1 MDDVSPEVIRRA
13 VQAQAGVRVK
23 VGLPVAVVAIVLALY
38 QSRPGHEAAA
48 VIAVIA
54 TYIVYTILT
63 YYASRRPT
71 RRSSRGIALAT
82 AVLDPLI
89 YSAWL
94 AAGGESSI
102 LIIGFYIFTTLG
114 FGFRI
119 GPRAMR
125 ICQGVSIIGFAGVL
139 VLSPFWKSHP
149 FFGLSHFIL
158 LVAVPMY
165 AGTLMRELRDA
176 KARAEH
182 ESRAKNQL
190 LANVSHELRTPLT
203 GIVSAAELLEAG
215 SRTRE
220 TDRLVTTILKLSASL
235 GSEIDQLLDLSR
247 LGVQTSSGTPV
258 PFDVRTVTSHVQAAL
273 QETAAGKG
281 IDFVVEVDPAIDRAV
296 LGRPRDLESVLMNL
310 AGNAVKFTPEGSVRL
325 EVKLLG
331 AEEGSY
337 RLWFGVTDTGIG
349 IPLEHQ
355 DKLFEPFYRVET
367 GDRRQY
373 RGTGLGTTIASEH
386 VRRMGGELELS
397 SAPGQGSMFWFE
409 ISLPTAQMPAANND
423 AHAAAR
429 VSPKRI
435 LVADDNG
442 INLELLQQMLLKDG
456 HEVTGARNGTEALQ
470 HLASRDFDAVMLDFN
485 MGDIDGLTVYQT
497 YAFGRIDPA
506 PTFFVTADTSNAT
519 AARLNQAGTAGIVY
533 KPLTF
538 DKLRQALL
546 SVFPDEAAGLA
557 PAAVAEP
564 APPPVRLAAVP
575 VEYVDPSVVQTLREI
590 KDQPAFVHAMLGDGM
605 DDIRSLLP
613 QLSAAIAA
621 EDLSGMHLQAHAMK
635 GVALSI
641 GAVRLANLCE
651 RLMKTTPAHLAS
663 SRERLLDELTATV
676 DASLAALEQLRAP
689 FAGGASKSA

>member
-23 VGLPVAVVAIVLALY
+23 VGLPVAVVAIMLALY

-125 ICQGVSIIGFAGVL
+125 ICQSVSIIGFAGVL

-220 TDRLVTTILKLSASL
+220 SDRLIATILKLSASL

-331 AEEGSY
+331 AEEGNY

-470 HLASRDFDAVMLDFN
+470 KLASGDFDVVMLDFN

-506 PTFFVTADTSNAT
+506 PTFFVTADTSSAT
-519 AARLNQAGTAGIVY
+519 AARLNQAGTAGLVY
-533 KPLTF
+533 KPLTV

-557 PAAVAEP
+557 PVAVAEP
-564 APPPVRLAAVP
+564 TPPPVRLAAVP
-575 VEYVDPSVVQTLREI
+575 VEYVDPTVVQTLREI

-605 DDIRSLLP
+605 DDVRSLRP

-663 SRERLLDELTATV
+663 SRERLLEELRATV

>member
-1 MDDVSPEVIRRA
+1 
-13 VQAQAGVRVK
+13 
-23 VGLPVAVVAIVLALY
+23 
-38 QSRPGHEAAA
+38 
-48 VIAVIA
+48 
-54 TYIVYTILT
+54 
-63 YYASRRPT
+63 
-71 RRSSRGIALAT
+71 ALAT
-82 AVLDPLI
+82 AVLDPVI

-102 LIIGFYIFTTLG
+102 LVIGFYIFTTLG

-125 ICQGVSIIGFAGVL
+125 ICQSVSILGFAGVL

-220 TDRLVTTILKLSASL
+220 SDRLVATILKLSASL

-247 LGVQTSSGTPV
+247 LGVQTSSGAPV
-258 PFDVRTVTSHVQAAL
+258 PFDLRTVTSHVQAAL

-281 IDFVVEVDPAIDRAV
+281 IEFVVEVDPAIDRAV

-310 AGNAVKFTPEGSVRL
+310 VGNAVKFTPDGSVRL
-325 EVKLLG
+325 DVKLID
-331 AEEGSY
+331 AEEGAY

-409 ISLPTAQMPAANND
+409 ISLPTAQMPAASNEAQAP
-423 AHAAAR
+423 AH

-456 HEVTGARNGTEALQ
+456 HEVTSARNGTEALQ
-470 HLASRDFDAVMLDFN
+470 HLASGDFDVVMLDFN
-485 MGDIDGLTVYQT
+485 MGDIDGLTVYQS
-497 YAFGRIDPA
+497 YAFGRLDPA
-506 PTFFVTADTSNAT
+506 PTFFVTADTSSAT

-546 SVFPDEAAGLA
+546 SVFPDEAAGVPAA
-557 PAAVAEP
+557 PRAAVAAES

-605 DDIRSLLP
+605 DDLRALLP
-613 QLSAAIAA
+613 TLTAAIQA

-651 RLMKTTPAHLAS
+651 RLMKTTPTQLAS
-663 SRERLLDELTATV
+663 SRDRLLDELTATV
-676 DASLAALEQLRAP
+676 EASLVALKQLRAP
-689 FAGGASKSA
+689 FASGASKSA

>member
-331 AEEGSY
+331 AEDGSY

-635 GVALSI
+635 GVALSVGI
-641 GAVRLANLCE
+641 S
-651 RLMKTTPAHLAS
+651 PP
-663 SRERLLDELTATV
+663 
-676 DASLAALEQLRAP
+676 ASLRRNCGIASAVAIAARRSKTPVVSGDAPCGNREQGIAD
-689 FAGGASKSA
+689 AGWCRSRVA